1 MRLFPIIS
9 GSTTF
14 WPRFW
19 WLELIGIVSGF
30 VHPSE
35 FSRVTRLR
43 PVIVGVIKIY
53 LVEAIRWCEP
63 PSRWKF
69 HWEMGYILLT
79 AAGRWSHLRAAL
91 ASAQSLQLQGRFSL
105 AWCFRLQK
113 WRRSSCL
120 SSPGGP
126 GAFPACN
133 AAGICRKKKKNLPG
147 SLRSLFKSLNE
158 TIYGGPEAEHRK
170 WQVDV
175 CVCPMHMF
183 DILDWGSRHI
193 AWTEGKKRKNNQSTQ
208 DSAFTLGVFT
218 YRLP

>member
-113 WRRSSCL
+113 CRRSSCL

-133 AAGICRKKKKNLPG
+133 AAGICRKKNKLAWIAAIAIQKLERNNL
-147 SLRSLFKSLNE
+147 RR
-158 TIYGGPEAEHRK
+158 A
-170 WQVDV
+170 
-175 CVCPMHMF
+175 
-183 DILDWGSRHI
+183 
-193 AWTEGKKRKNNQSTQ
+193 
-208 DSAFTLGVFT
+208 
-218 YRLP
+218 

>member
-133 AAGICRKKKKNLPG
+133 AAGICRKKNKLAWIAAIAIQKLERNNL
-147 SLRSLFKSLNE
+147 RRAW
-158 TIYGGPEAEHRK
+158 GGASQMASWR
-170 WQVDV
+170 V